1 MQIGTFS
8 PGLPGSHLSPRSDTV
23 VRVAFRATR
32 STRSVT
38 QTRYLVVSGAMSGP
52 KRPFER
58 GEMLDALRATTPDD
72 PFDVVV
78 IGGGI
83 TGVGVA
89 LDAAARGL
97 RTALVERDDFASG
110 TSSKSSKMVHGGLRY
125 LQNGDVRLVYEALR
139 ERRRLMK
146 NAPHLV
152 EILPFM
158 IPILTK
164 DGVVSKKVAKALGSA
179 MWMYDLTGGWRIGK
193 LHRRVSAEQAAAHFP
208 TTHLDKLSAGYL
220 YFDAAADDARLA
232 LTIAR
237 TAAEHGAVVANRCA
251 VVDITLD
258 GAGRANGVTLSADGD
273 TFQVAA
279 RCVVN
284 AAGVW
289 ADEVRALDEAEHPNS
304 IRPAKGVHITVP
316 WDKIRVDIAVIIPV
330 RADKRSLFLVPWGPR
345 PDGTFDHVYIGT
357 TDTDYDGPLDD
368 PQCTADDIDYVLT
381 ALNQALDPSIT
392 ERVTADDITGVWAG
406 LRPLVKTAPDSGSS
420 SKTAD
425 LSRQHQVAVSDT
437 GVVRINGGKLTTY
450 REMAEDTVDVVAE
463 QLNAP
468 RRQHRSAT
476 RRLEV
481 LGACRVTTAEPGT
494 PDHHLAHRYGTL
506 ADELRALVAFRPDLG
521 DPLVPGQPYLRAE
534 AVYAVRH
541 EMATTLDDVLSRR
554 TRAHLFDRRASLDA
568 APAVAELIADELG
581 WSPDETA
588 RQLDA
593 YRRVCETEQNA
604 GVEHAHVANTTD

>member
-1 MQIGTFS
+1 MPLLVLF
-8 PGLPGSHLSPRSDTV
+8 
-23 VRVAFRATR
+23 
-32 STRSVT
+32 VT
-38 QTRYLVVSGAMSGP
+38 MSEP

-58 GEMLDALRATTPDD
+58 AVMLSELRAGT
-72 PFDVVV
+72 PFDVLV

-193 LHRRVSAEQAAAHFP
+193 LHKRVSAEQAARHFP

-232 LTIAR
+232 LTVAR
-237 TAAEHGAVVANRCA
+237 TAADRGAVVVNRCA
-251 VVDITLD
+251 VVDVTVLD
-258 GAGRANGVTLSADGD
+258 DTGQANGVTLEADGER
-273 TFQVAA
+273 FHVAA
-279 RCVVN
+279 RCIVN

-289 ADEVRALDEAEHPNS
+289 ADEVRSLDETSHPDS

-330 RADKRSLFLVPWGPR
+330 RADRRSLFLVPWGPR
-345 PDGTFDHVYIGT
+345 PDGTFEHVYVGT

-381 ALNQALDPSIT
+381 ALNQALDSNIT
-392 ERVTADDITGVWAG
+392 ERITSDDITGVWSG
-406 LRPLVKTAPDSGSS
+406 LRPLVKSTTNANSS
-420 SKTAD
+420 AKTAD
-425 LSRQHQVAVSDT
+425 LSRQHQVAVSEA
-437 GVVRINGGKLTTY
+437 GVVRVNGGKLTTY
-450 REMAEDTVDVVAE
+450 REMAEDTVDVVAKR
-463 QLNAP
+463 LAVARP
-468 RRQHRSAT
+468 ARRSST
-476 RRLEV
+476 RRLRL
-481 LGACRVTTAEPGT
+481 LGASSTNTADSGT
-494 PDHHLAHRYGTL
+494 VEHHLVHRYGSM
-506 ADELRALVAFRPDLG
+506 ADEIRALVAFRPDLAE
-521 DPLVPGQPYLRAE
+521 PLVPGQPYLRAE

-541 EMATTLDDVLSRR
+541 EMATTLDDVLARR
-554 TRAHLFDRRASLDA
+554 TRAHLFDRPASLA
-568 APAVAELIADELG
+568 AAAEVAALLAEELL
-581 WSPDETA
+581 WSPDETS

-593 YRRVCETEQNA
+593 YRRLCINEENA
-604 GVEHAHVANTTD
+604 GATHAHVANTAD